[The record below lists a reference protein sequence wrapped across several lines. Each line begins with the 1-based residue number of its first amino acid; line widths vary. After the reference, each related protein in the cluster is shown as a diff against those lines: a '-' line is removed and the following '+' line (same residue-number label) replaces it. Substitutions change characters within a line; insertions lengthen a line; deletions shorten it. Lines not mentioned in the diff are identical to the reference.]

1 MSGNFIPSN
10 AATGFLLG
18 CAVIY
23 MLSARAEHLT
33 KFLAAVMG
41 FLACAVV
48 GTIVWK
54 GSAIRAEN
62 AIYQAAY
69 RTAPSSSSSPFGVSS
84 PANFNSGPTV
94 VNALRL
100 GTGQ

>member
-23 MLSARAEHLT
+23 MLSAHAGHLT
-33 KFLAAVMG
+33 KFLAVVMG

-69 RTAPSSSSSPFGVSS
+69 RTVSPRSFSPSGASS
-84 PANFNSGPTV
+84 PANVNSRPTI
-94 VNALRL
+94 VNALRDIRR
-100 GTGQ
+100 